1 MVGGQARRGTD
12 LGAFYNAHRQAH
24 WVWAGISMIG
34 TAISGLTFLSLPGA
48 VRQDG
53 WTYLQ
58 VLLGYLVGYTL
69 VALILLPRYYQLSR
83 ASIYEYFRHQLGPQA
98 EKVAAITFLI
108 SRLLA
113 SSVRLYLALIVLQLF
128 FPQVPFPVLVLL
140 SLMLIYIYAER
151 GGTGTL
157 IYTDL
162 LQMLL
167 FLGAGGL
174 TLLYILT
181 PEVRDTLRLPTIID
195 LSIESRH
202 YFWKDFLGGV
212 LLSFT
217 MTGLDQDQMQK
228 SLSMPDV
235 TSAQRMIGLYAG
247 LLVPVKLLFLLLGSA
262 LWAYVEV
269 NGYPIPAR
277 SDQLYASLAQQ
288 VFPFWVGAMFVVGLV
303 SSTLS
308 SVDGALVAAQLAIE
322 SVANFLESCK
332 EDLTPPA
339 LLEQALVE
347 ANAIIYKMSQSIP
360 QYRRMGTTCV
370 LAYVPEGEEAVYYA
384 HVGDSRLYWKGT
396 SRFRQMTMDHTYV
409 QFLLMI
415 GAITP
420 EEAAFHPRR
429 HVILRVLGIAP
440 KPEVEVAP
448 QPIPV
453 APGMCCFYVQMG

>member
-1 MVGGQARRGTD
+1 
-12 LGAFYNAHRQAH
+12 
-24 WVWAGISMIG
+24 MIG

-69 VALILLPRYYQLSR
+69 VALLLLPRYYQLSR
-83 ASIYEYFRHQLGPQA
+83 ASIYEYFRHRLGPQA

-128 FPQVPFPVLVLL
+128 FPQVPFPVLGLL

-151 GGTGTL
+151 GGTGTI

-162 LQMLL
+162 LQTLL

-181 PEVRDTLRLPTIID
+181 PEVRATLRLPTIID

-228 SLSMPDV
+228 KP
-235 TSAQRMIGLYAG
+235 LYARRNFSPAYDRA
-247 LLVPVKLLFLLLGSA
+247 VCRAFSA
-262 LWAYVEV
+262 
-269 NGYPIPAR
+269 G
-277 SDQLYASLAQQ
+277 
-288 VFPFWVGAMFVVGLV
+288 
-303 SSTLS
+303 
-308 SVDGALVAAQLAIE
+308 
-322 SVANFLESCK
+322 
-332 EDLTPPA
+332 
-339 LLEQALVE
+339 
-347 ANAIIYKMSQSIP
+347 
-360 QYRRMGTTCV
+360 
-370 LAYVPEGEEAVYYA
+370 
-384 HVGDSRLYWKGT
+384 
-396 SRFRQMTMDHTYV
+396 
-409 QFLLMI
+409 
-415 GAITP
+415 
-420 EEAAFHPRR
+420 EAALSFAGQCA
-429 HVILRVLGIAP
+429 LGVCGGKWLSYTGA
-440 KPEVEVAP
+440 
-448 QPIPV
+448 
-453 APGMCCFYVQMG
+453 

>member
-1 MVGGQARRGTD
+1 MGWVAFGYGLFLVAMGWWVAKRRGTD

-24 WVWAGISMIG
+24 WVWAGLSMIG

-69 VALILLPRYYQLSR
+69 VALLLLPRYYQLSR

-128 FPQVPFPVLVLL
+128 FPQVPFPVLGLL

-151 GGTGTL
+151 GGTGTI

-162 LQMLL
+162 LQTLL

-181 PEVRDTLRLPTIID
+181 PEVRATLRLPTIID
-195 LSIESRH
+195 LSIDSRH

-288 VFPFWVGAMFVVGLV
+288 VFPLWVGAMFVVGLV

-308 SVDGALVAAQLAIE
+308 SVDGALVA
-322 SVANFLESCK
+322 
-332 EDLTPPA
+332 LTTVTLRSLFPPSWEKLFVKKLVFVSWA
-339 LLEQALVE
+339 LLSWGITVYFYYFPPERYALDTFLKLGGYTYGPLLGLFLFSLMRGVQAE
-347 ANAIIYKMSQSIP
+347 KTGRSIP
-360 QYRRMGTTCV
+360 WVMLGGFGAAIGLERGLSLDLGYGVIVWVAVAV
-370 LAYVPEGEEAVYYA
+370 LG
-384 HVGDSRLYWKGT
+384 GL
-396 SRFRQMTMDHTYV
+396 
-409 QFLLMI
+409 LLMQWAV
-415 GAITP
+415 GN
-420 EEAAFHPRR
+420 RR
-429 HVILRVLGIAP
+429 
-440 KPEVEVAP
+440 
-448 QPIPV
+448 
-453 APGMCCFYVQMG
+453 

>member
-1 MVGGQARRGTD
+1 MGWVAFGYGLFLVAMGWWVAKRRGTD

-24 WVWAGISMIG
+24 WVWAGLSMIG

-69 VALILLPRYYQLSR
+69 VALLLLPRYYQLSR
-83 ASIYEYFRHQLGPQA
+83 ASIYEYFRHRLGPQA

-128 FPQVPFPVLVLL
+128 FPQVPFPVLGLL

-162 LQMLL
+162 LQTLL

-181 PEVRDTLRLPTIID
+181 PEVRATLRLPTIID

-308 SVDGALVAAQLAIE
+308 SVDGALVALTTVTLRSLFPPSWEKLFVKKLVFVSWVLLSWGITVYFYYFPPERHALDTFLKLGGYTYGPLLGLFLFSLMRGAPAEKTGRFIPWVVLGGFGAAIGLE
-322 SVANFLESCK
+322 RGLSLDLGYGVIVWVAV
-332 EDLTPPA
+332 A
-339 LLEQALVE
+339 
-347 ANAIIYKMSQSIP
+347 
-360 QYRRMGTTCV
+360 V
-370 LAYVPEGEEAVYYA
+370 LG
-384 HVGDSRLYWKGT
+384 GL
-396 SRFRQMTMDHTYV
+396 
-409 QFLLMI
+409 LLMQWAV
-415 GAITP
+415 GN
-420 EEAAFHPRR
+420 RR
-429 HVILRVLGIAP
+429 
-440 KPEVEVAP
+440 
-448 QPIPV
+448 
-453 APGMCCFYVQMG
+453 

>member
-1 MVGGQARRGTD
+1 MGWVAFGYGLFLVAMGWWVAKRRGTD

-69 VALILLPRYYQLSR
+69 VALLLLPRYYQLSR

-128 FPQVPFPVLVLL
+128 FPQVPFPVLGLL

-151 GGTGTL
+151 GGTGTI

-162 LQMLL
+162 LQTLL

-181 PEVRDTLRLPTIID
+181 PEVRATLRLPTIID
-195 LSIESRH
+195 LSIDSRH

-288 VFPFWVGAMFVVGLV
+288 VFPLWVGAMFVVGLV

-308 SVDGALVAAQLAIE
+308 SVDGALVA
-322 SVANFLESCK
+322 
-332 EDLTPPA
+332 LTTVTLRSLFPPSWEKLFVKKLVFVSWA
-339 LLEQALVE
+339 LLSWGITVYFYYFPPERYALDTFLKLGGYTYGPLLGLFLFSLMRGVQAE
-347 ANAIIYKMSQSIP
+347 KTGRSIP
-360 QYRRMGTTCV
+360 WVMLGGFGAAIGLERGLSLDLGYGVIVWVAVAV
-370 LAYVPEGEEAVYYA
+370 LG
-384 HVGDSRLYWKGT
+384 GL
-396 SRFRQMTMDHTYV
+396 
-409 QFLLMI
+409 LLMQWAV
-415 GAITP
+415 GN
-420 EEAAFHPRR
+420 RR
-429 HVILRVLGIAP
+429 
-440 KPEVEVAP
+440 
-448 QPIPV
+448 
-453 APGMCCFYVQMG
+453 

>member
-1 MVGGQARRGTD
+1 MAFGYGLFLVAMGWWVAKRRGTD

-24 WVWAGISMIG
+24 WVWAGLSMIG

-69 VALILLPRYYQLSR
+69 VALLLLPRYYQLSR

-128 FPQVPFPVLVLL
+128 FPQVPFPVLGLL

-151 GGTGTL
+151 GGTGTI

-162 LQMLL
+162 LQTFL

-181 PEVRDTLRLPTIID
+181 PEVRATLRLPTIID

-288 VFPFWVGAMFVVGLV
+288 VFPLWVGAMFVVGLV

-308 SVDGALVAAQLAIE
+308 SVDGALVA
-322 SVANFLESCK
+322 
-332 EDLTPPA
+332 LTTVTLRSLFPPSWEKLFVKKLVFVSWA
-339 LLEQALVE
+339 LLSWGITVYFYYFPPERHALDTFLKLGGYTYGPLLGLFLFSLMRGVQAE
-347 ANAIIYKMSQSIP
+347 KTGRSIP
-360 QYRRMGTTCV
+360 WVMLGGFGAAIGLERGLSLDLGYGVIVWVAVAV
-370 LAYVPEGEEAVYYA
+370 LG
-384 HVGDSRLYWKGT
+384 GL
-396 SRFRQMTMDHTYV
+396 
-409 QFLLMI
+409 LLMQWAV
-415 GAITP
+415 GN
-420 EEAAFHPRR
+420 RR
-429 HVILRVLGIAP
+429 
-440 KPEVEVAP
+440 
-448 QPIPV
+448 
-453 APGMCCFYVQMG
+453 

>member
-1 MVGGQARRGTD
+1 MGWVAFGYGLLLVAMGWWVAKRRGTD

-69 VALILLPRYYQLSR
+69 VALLLLPRYYQLSR

-128 FPQVPFPVLVLL
+128 FPQVPFPVLGLL

-151 GGTGTL
+151 GGTGTI

-162 LQMLL
+162 LQTLL

-181 PEVRDTLRLPTIID
+181 PEVRATLRLPTIID

-288 VFPFWVGAMFVVGLV
+288 VFPLWVGAMFVVGLV

-308 SVDGALVAAQLAIE
+308 SVDGALVALTTVTLRSLFPPSWEKIFVKKLVFISWVLLSWGITVYFYYFPPERYALDT
-322 SVANFLESCK
+322 FLKLGGYTYGPLLGLFLFS
-332 EDLTPPA
+332 LMRGAPA
-339 LLEQALVE
+339 E
-347 ANAIIYKMSQSIP
+347 KTGRSIP
-360 QYRRMGTTCV
+360 WVMLGGFGAAIGLERGLSLDLGYGVIVWVAVAV
-370 LAYVPEGEEAVYYA
+370 LG
-384 HVGDSRLYWKGT
+384 GL
-396 SRFRQMTMDHTYV
+396 
-409 QFLLMI
+409 LLMQWTV
-415 GAITP
+415 GN
-420 EEAAFHPRR
+420 RR
-429 HVILRVLGIAP
+429 
-440 KPEVEVAP
+440 
-448 QPIPV
+448 
-453 APGMCCFYVQMG
+453 